1 MKAKGLIN
9 HVANKNK
16 KVNDTGR
23 IKRRQCREKRPA
35 LPTLPHQKNGEKI
48 KKATFAEGV
57 QSWSFVELGH
67 ALFVA
72 KFYWP
77 RCYGWVDLLIITAIK
92 KRVSPHSPPSF
103 GTTFTPKLPHSLF
116 IPNHSLQKICLHE
129 LGHANLHATLS
140 WRLL

>member
-1 MKAKGLIN
+1 VKAKGLIN

-57 QSWSFVELGH
+57 QS
-67 ALFVA
+67 
-72 KFYWP
+72 
-77 RCYGWVDLLIITAIK
+77 
-92 KRVSPHSPPSF
+92 
-103 GTTFTPKLPHSLF
+103 
-116 IPNHSLQKICLHE
+116 
-129 LGHANLHATLS
+129 
-140 WRLL
+140 